1 MQRSTQIIS
10 LHTFMKLPPPPTPR
24 QEIKYSRSLCSEFV
38 LNRVCVGLTVDKLA
52 VESSTPKIE
61 SWPPTY

>member
-1 MQRSTQIIS
+1 MQKSTQIIS
-10 LHTFMKLPPPPTPR
+10 LPTFMKLPPPPT

-38 LNRVCVGLTVDKLA
+38 LNRVCVGLIVDKLA
-52 VESSTPKIE
+52 VESSTPHTE

>member
-1 MQRSTQIIS
+1 MHKSTQIIS
-10 LHTFMKLPPPPTPR
+10 LPTFMKLPPPPTPT

-38 LNRVCVGLTVDKLA
+38 LNRVCVGLIVDKLA
-52 VESSTPKIE
+52 VESSTPHTE